1 MCRHQLKAI
10 GREAGISVFPGDD
23 PCWVNWILQ
32 GSPKLQGAANGSM
45 FSQNYSYSNN
55 TYENKSLSSPQ
66 STRKQTGAGRQLH
79 RKPKIIAND
88 KKAATLAPNL
98 SNKKVSVCTVWLR
111 IPSTLLSKRFTHSP
125 LPVSLLCFL
134 TDFPLVFFSYV
145 LDLFEDRPRKEHQ
158 HLSCHFREGRRK

>member
-1 MCRHQLKAI
+1 MR
-10 GREAGISVFPGDD
+10 REAGTSGFPGDN
-23 PCWVNWILQ
+23 PNWVKSILQ
-32 GSPKLQGAANGSM
+32 ASPELEGAASGGTV
-45 FSQNYSYSNN
+45 SQDYNYSRK
-55 TYENKSLSSPQ
+55 TDEDKSLSSLQ
-66 STRKQTGAGRQLH
+66 SIETGAGRQLH

-88 KKAATLAPNL
+88 ENAATLAPNL

-125 LPVSLLCFL
+125 LPVSLGPCSLLCFL

>member
-1 MCRHQLKAI
+1 MR
-10 GREAGISVFPGDD
+10 REAGTSGFPGDN
-23 PCWVNWILQ
+23 PNWVKSILQ
-32 GSPKLQGAANGSM
+32 VSPELEGAVSGGTV
-45 FSQNYSYSNN
+45 SQDYNYSRK
-55 TYENKSLSSPQ
+55 TDEDKSLSSLQ
-66 STRKQTGAGRQLH
+66 SIETGAGRQLH

-125 LPVSLLCFL
+125 CLHPWVPAPCFAFL
-134 TDFPLVFFSYV
+134 THFPLVFFSYV

-158 HLSCHFREGRRK
+158 HLLCLFRGEQRL

>member
-1 MCRHQLKAI
+1 MR
-10 GREAGISVFPGDD
+10 REAGTSGVPGDN
-23 PCWVNWILQ
+23 PNWVKSILQ
-32 GSPKLQGAANGSM
+32 ASPELEGAASGGTV
-45 FSQNYSYSNN
+45 SQDYNYSRK
-55 TYENKSLSSPQ
+55 TDEDKSLSSLQ
-66 STRKQTGAGRQLH
+66 SIETGAGRQLH

-145 LDLFEDRPRKEHQ
+145 LDLFEGRPRKEHQ
-158 HLSCHFREGRRK
+158 HLLCLFRGEQRK